1 MFANEEDDWEVDF
14 DQVEKAITDKTK
26 MFILNSPHNPTGKVF
41 SNEELAKLAK
51 ILQKH
56 PQIIA
61 LEDNVYE
68 GMTFDDM
75 FNKPLPKLAFQE
87 GM

>member
-1 MFANEEDDWEVDF
+1 M
-14 DQVEKAITDKTK
+14 
-26 MFILNSPHNPTGKVF
+26 SR
-41 SNEELAKLAK
+41 LAK

-56 PQIIA
+56 PQVIV

-75 FNKPLPKLAFQE
+75 YGKPLPKMAFQ
-87 GM
+87 